1 MEILLQKINIEIYSF
16 FILVIS
22 FVISYLMIPKLIGVS
37 RYKKLMDNPNS
48 RSSHVNNTPTLGGIA
63 FYISLMIC
71 LFIIQRFGFDIGN
84 ISFNIIASTTILF
97 IAGLKD
103 DLVVLSPRAKI
114 ISQLVAI
121 TFILVNSEIYIV
133 NFYGFLGITDV
144 PIGLTIVFSYFLV
157 LSIIN
162 AYNLIDGIDGLAS
175 MLGIV
180 IFTIFS
186 LVFYNLQLYYYFL
199 ISVIS
204 IGFLIAFL
212 RYNLSVKNKIFMGDT
227 GSMIVGFLIGILTL
241 RFLALNT
248 VQFQEIHIK
257 PENIILLVLAVLF
270 ILFIDTV
277 RVVSIRLINK
287 KEIFSPDRNHIHHIL
302 VDLGWSHIKASILI
316 NIFNLFVTMLFF
328 MLNIFLE
335 IKSLSIRFGL
345 TTLVTI
351 FILFYLNTN
360 YTTIKQRDK
369 VISTFV
375 KKNKVKIK
383 NIPIFRMFF

>member
-133 NFYGFLGITDV
+133 NFYGFLGLTDV
-144 PIGLTIVFSYFLV
+144 PIGLTIAFSYF
-157 LSIIN
+157 
-162 AYNLIDGIDGLAS
+162 
-175 MLGIV
+175 
-180 IFTIFS
+180 
-186 LVFYNLQLYYYFL
+186 
-199 ISVIS
+199 
-204 IGFLIAFL
+204 
-212 RYNLSVKNKIFMGDT
+212 
-227 GSMIVGFLIGILTL
+227 
-241 RFLALNT
+241 
-248 VQFQEIHIK
+248 
-257 PENIILLVLAVLF
+257 
-270 ILFIDTV
+270 
-277 RVVSIRLINK
+277 
-287 KEIFSPDRNHIHHIL
+287 
-302 VDLGWSHIKASILI
+302 
-316 NIFNLFVTMLFF
+316 
-328 MLNIFLE
+328 
-335 IKSLSIRFGL
+335 
-345 TTLVTI
+345 
-351 FILFYLNTN
+351 
-360 YTTIKQRDK
+360 
-369 VISTFV
+369 
-375 KKNKVKIK
+375 
-383 NIPIFRMFF
+383 